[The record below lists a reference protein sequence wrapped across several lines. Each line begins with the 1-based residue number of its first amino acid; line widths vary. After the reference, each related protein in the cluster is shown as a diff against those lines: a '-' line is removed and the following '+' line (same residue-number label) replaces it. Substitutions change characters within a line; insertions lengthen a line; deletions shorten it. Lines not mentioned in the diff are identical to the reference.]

1 VRRRDIR
8 DLVAAHPF
16 FTGLRDTDLDLIAGC
31 GRIAHFGKGELLFAE
46 GAPADTFYMLRRGK
60 VAVETHGP
68 QQPTI
73 VLATH
78 RAGDVVGWS
87 WLFPPYRWA
96 SDARAVEDTSALALD
111 GSCLRGKCDDD
122 SELGY
127 HLMQRFARLFGEELE
142 ATRLQLLDVY
152 GSGDASR

>member
-1 VRRRDIR
+1 VRTKEIR

-16 FTGLRDTDLDLIAGC
+16 FAGLREADLDVIAGC

-46 GAPADTFYMLRRGK
+46 GEPADTFYVLRRGM

-68 QQPTI
+68 QQRTI

-87 WLFPPYRWA
+87 WLFPPYRW
-96 SDARAVEDTSALALD
+96 SFDTRAMDDTSALALD
-111 GSCLRGKCDDD
+111 GSCLRGKCDHDT
-122 SELGY
+122 ELGY
-127 HLMQRFARLFGEELE
+127 HLMQRFARLFSEELE

-152 GSGDASR
+152 GDGNAST